1 MQDLQG
7 KVAVVT
13 GGAGGIGKAL
23 AVRFGAEGMRLVV
36 ADIEKGALD
45 ATVGELRDAGAEAIG
60 VVTDVTA
67 YDRVEALADA
77 AYREYGVVHVLC
89 NNAGVGPPG
98 GKVWEST
105 PNDWA
110 WTFGVNV
117 FGVAHG
123 VQAFVPRMLA
133 GGDEGVVVNTSSP
146 DGPIAPMPQASV
158 YAATKCAVTCL
169 TECLAAQLEAEGAL
183 VRASVFYPS
192 GGGLLDTGLWT
203 SDRNRPAHLARER
216 PRATPA
222 MTVADLVA
230 RGMPVQPLDELA
242 DLVVD
247 GLRDGRFVMVLDRDR
262 HAATLRERA
271 ERFAEGANPTVVHE
285 LGAS

>member
-7 KVAVVT
+7 KVAVIT

-67 YDRVEALADA
+67 YDEVEALADA

-169 TECLAAQLEAEGAL
+169 TECLAAQLEADGAL